1 MGGSTVLTIIYLFIS
16 FSSARPPPD
25 YYNFYPQNT
34 LRDDL
39 FTSIEYRHN
48 SLSYKAARQQLFGH
62 LFLKGLSFD
71 TYSVLTT
78 YCQITVT
85 NKDLS
90 TSNPLAPLQIP
101 DSQIVNTEHSWPQS
115 KFSSEF
121 SESLQKG
128 DLHILFP
135 ELSNVNSLRSNHPY
149 GIVTSKPISHCP
161 GAALGKSAS
170 GRTVFEPHDR
180 VKGDV
185 ARALFYFSVRYKQA
199 IDREQEDTL
208 RQWHVQDPI
217 DADEETHND
226 QVFELQNNRNPFID
240 NPAWVEQIQDF

>member
-1 MGGSTVLTIIYLFIS
+1 MGGSTVLTVISLFIS
-16 FSSARPPPD
+16 FTSARPPPD
-25 YYNFYPQNT
+25 YYNFSPQNT

-39 FTSIEYRHN
+39 FSSIERRHV
-48 SLSYKAARQQLFGH
+48 SLGYKAARQQLFGY
-62 LFLKGLSFD
+62 LYLKGLSVD
-71 TYSVLTT
+71 TYSVTTT
-78 YCQITVT
+78 YCQITIT

-90 TSNPLAPLQIP
+90 TSSPLSPLQIP
-101 DSQIVNTEHSWPQS
+101 DSQVVNTEHSWPQS
-115 KFSSEF
+115 KFNPSF
-121 SESLQKG
+121 PESLQKG

-135 ELSNVNSLRSNHPY
+135 ELSGINSLRKNHPY
-149 GIVTSKPISHCP
+149 GIVASGAISHCP
-161 GAALGKSAS
+161 GAALGKSAT
-170 GRTVFEPHDR
+170 GRTVFEPHDH

-185 ARALFYFSVRYKQA
+185 ARALFYFSVRYKHP

-217 DADEETHND
+217 DGDEETHND